1 MKTGRV
7 RIEILGKGSIKVQ
20 RYDNDAGS
28 GGGGKGVDSWVIL
41 GGRIWKICGYYRFN
55 IEGEKSSCTWFCL
68 VQLDE

>member
-28 GGGGKGVDSWVIL
+28 GGGGKGVGSWVIL
-41 GGRIWKICGYYRFN
+41 GGRI
-55 IEGEKSSCTWFCL
+55 
-68 VQLDE
+68 